1 MIVVYTADRA
11 ERLAAQYE
19 KMPWF
24 TVQRILIR
32 VPTHSRAVDGVFLNR
47 GPYARVYKKGK
58 LQLTIQQEWISEGSV
73 LL

>member
-1 MIVVYTADRA
+1 MLIVYTADRA
-11 ERLAAQYE
+11 EKLAVQYE

-24 TVQRILIR
+24 TVQRTLVR
-32 VPTHSRAVDGVFLNR
+32 VATQHRFYGAVRLDR

-58 LQLTIQQEWISEGSV
+58 LHIVIEHEWFNVGSV